1 MMSNAET
8 SRRVLEE
15 SFNQGRLSVI
25 DEIAVE
31 GYANHDPSD
40 GGEYV
45 GREAA
50 KRQIEM
56 YRKAF
61 PDLQLTVDD
70 LIEAGNKVVIRWT
83 GRGTHRGELMDL
95 APTGMRTT
103 TTGITIDRYDADGK
117 LVESWTNWDTLGL
130 LRQLGAAPVHGSVA
144 EKIGIQLQ
152 HLAAR
157 RHRMRSSV

>member
-1 MMSNAET
+1 MSNADT
-8 SRRVLEE
+8 SRQVLAEG
-15 SFNQGRLSVI
+15 FNQGRLDVI
-25 DEIAVE
+25 DEVAAE

-61 PDLQLTVDD
+61 PDIHLSVEDV
-70 LIEAGNKVVIRWT
+70 IEAGDKVVIRWT
-83 GRGTHRGELMDL
+83 GRGTHLGELMGL
-95 APTGMRTT
+95 APTGARTT

-117 LVESWTNWDTLGL
+117 VAESWTNWDTLGL
-130 LRQLGAAPVHGSVA
+130 LRQLGAAPVQGSVA

-157 RHRMRSSV
+157 RQRMKAGV